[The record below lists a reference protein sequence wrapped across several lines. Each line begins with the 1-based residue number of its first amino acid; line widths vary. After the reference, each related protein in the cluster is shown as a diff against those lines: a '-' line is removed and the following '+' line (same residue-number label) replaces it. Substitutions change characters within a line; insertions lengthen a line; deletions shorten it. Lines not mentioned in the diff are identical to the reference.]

1 MFNFGNKNDLTKDL
15 AKLLK
20 EEGDFVQELSDVSAK
35 AAEFHARL
43 ESIEKALGTDP
54 AAYNSKE
61 ADKMVEKAI
70 GALKFANAKIIGFIL
85 NDAKTGTVYSGYKS
99 DGYRYGKKKNHY
111 ERYGY
116 HNNETKEFDEL
127 NKNK

>member
-20 EEGDFVQELSDVSAK
+20 EEGDFVQELSDVSAR

-43 ESIEKALGTDP
+43 ESIEKAIKTNP

-61 ADKMVEKAI
+61 ADQMVEKAKEKYTSELEKRMKQQ
-70 GALKFANAKIIGFIL
+70 A
-85 NDAKTGTVYSGYKS
+85 S
-99 DGYRYGKKKNHY
+99 DQLRP
-111 ERYGY
+111 
-116 HNNETKEFDEL
+116 F
-127 NKNK
+127 